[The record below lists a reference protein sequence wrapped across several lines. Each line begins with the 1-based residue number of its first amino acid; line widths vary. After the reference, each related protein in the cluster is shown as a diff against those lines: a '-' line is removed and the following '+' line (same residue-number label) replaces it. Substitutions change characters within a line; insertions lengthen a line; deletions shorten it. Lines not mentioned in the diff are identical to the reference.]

1 MNIYDVTIPGVGDFT
16 VESEKE
22 LTDEQ
27 AYQYAVMQSK
37 KEAASQV
44 EASPYAGRTKQQIVD
59 EAMKFPESK
68 TMPVGDIRDLP
79 RQLGLAARLGIT
91 GAAQLPAMLAE
102 PVAAATGQ
110 PSQMGQ
116 LQKLLTQLGLP
127 EAQNPQERL
136 VQDVGSALMGVAA
149 PARALQGSPS
159 AFARMFTESP
169 EAQAAAATASAAL
182 SGIGREQG
190 VSPEGQFMLGMVGAM
205 APGAKP
211 LGQAG
216 VRGAKEAVRPFT
228 EAGREVIVGNVLRGL
243 AREPEAAMK
252 AAGDFTPAIGGG
264 YTPTT
269 AQATRDIGLIAAETP
284 IRGMDTFKFAEQTS
298 QANKARMNI
307 LDRMAKD
314 KDALTSAIAKR
325 DSVTAPMREAAFEKS
340 TVSPDVFQSAITL
353 NVGGTIDNIMQS
365 PVGARGSVA
374 KTMDWAKNQLS
385 RAKTPQELY
394 EVRKDLRDAA
404 QGLLDKEGSAYSLA
418 KGQLEQVIRSVDDVI
433 DSAAPGYR
441 DYLKKYAQASKGI
454 ESMEAAQAFR
464 SKVLTTTPDPMNVG
478 DFMISQPAFT
488 RAIRGLEQDPQ
499 GLSKTQIAVLKKVGE
514 DLDSGVLNRAGKVPG
529 SDTFK
534 NLSTANLIGGIIGK
548 QITGMPAAMQ
558 KAASPLNWLYNGTD
572 DQIRELLVDAMVD
585 PKLASRLMAKANVM
599 TVEPLSKELQKRAI
613 ALGYGASFGLTE

>member
-27 AYQYAVMQSK
+27 AYKYAVMQSK
-37 KEAASQV
+37 KEAVPDAKSK
-44 EASPYAGRTKQQIVD
+44 YAGKTKQQIVD
-59 EAMKFPESK
+59 EMMSFPEAK

-102 PVAAATGQ
+102 PIAAVTGQ

-182 SGIGREQG
+182 SGLGREQG

-228 EAGREVIVGNVLRGL
+228 EAGREVIVGNVLRSL

-252 AAGDFTPAIGGG
+252 AAGEFKPAIGGG

-340 TVSPDVFQSAITL
+340 TVSPDTFQSAIAL
-353 NVGGTIDNIMQS
+353 NVGGTIENIMQS

-488 RAIRGLEQDPQ
+488 RAIRSLEQDPQ

>member
-1 MNIYDVTIPGVGDFT
+1 MPIYDVTIPGVGDFE
-16 VESEKE
+16 VESDKE

-27 AYQYAVMQSK
+27 AYKYALMQSK
-37 KEAASQV
+37 KESPQPAKKTISDTRKFV
-44 EASPYAGRTKQQIVD
+44 EESFQPKQAQGM
-59 EAMKFPESK
+59 AL
-68 TMPVGDIRDLP
+68 GDIRDIP
-79 RQLGLAARLGIT
+79 RQLGLAARLGATSI
-91 GAAQLPAMLAE
+91 ASLPAMLAE
-102 PVAAATGQ
+102 PVAAVTGQ
-110 PSQMGQ
+110 PNQMAQ

-136 VQDVGSALMGVAA
+136 VQDIGSAIGGVAA
-149 PARALQGSPS
+149 PAKAFQGAPN

-228 EAGREVIVGNVLRGL
+228 EAGREVIVGNVLRSL

-252 AAGDFTPAIGGG
+252 AAGEFKPAIGGG

-340 TVSPDVFQSAITL
+340 TVSPDTFQSAIAL

-488 RAIRGLEQDPQ
+488 RAIRSLEQDPQ

>member
-1 MNIYDVTIPGVGDFT
+1 MDLSKLSDKDL
-16 VESEKE
+16 ESLANNDLASMSDAGLQLIAGEQLPEKKP
-22 LTDEQ
+22 
-27 AYQYAVMQSK
+27 SK
-37 KEAASQV
+37 
-44 EASPYAGRTKQQIVD
+44 SPYSGMTKREIVD
-59 EAMKFPESK
+59 EMMTFKEAK
-68 TMPVGDIRDLP
+68 TMPLGDIRDIP

-102 PVAAATGQ
+102 PVAAVTGQ
-110 PSQMGQ
+110 PNQMAQ

-127 EAQNPQERL
+127 EPQNAQERL
-136 VQDVGSALMGVAA
+136 VQDVGSALTGVAA

-182 SGIGREQG
+182 SGLGREQG

-252 AAGDFTPAIGGG
+252 AAGEFSPAIGGG

-340 TVSPDVFQSAITL
+340 TVSPDTFQSAIAL
-353 NVGGTIDNIMQS
+353 NVGSTIENIMQS

-488 RAIRGLEQDPQ
+488 RAIRALEKDPQ

-558 KAASPLNWLYNGTD
+558 KAAFSLNWLYNGTD